1 MTRPAVATTSVV
13 LSWRPITIRV
23 GPASAHLLTAAARW
37 YGDHFATTLTDE
49 VDPADHDVT
58 GVADDGSPD
67 AVTLLVRRIRAVSS
81 AALYEHGWVPLHA
94 AAVVD
99 ARGRA
104 LVLFGPSGSGKTT
117 ILLSLL
123 RAGAGA
129 LLANDR
135 VFVCD
140 GQARGLPVSI
150 GVRPDTARR
159 FLPHPAGG
167 QHVDGRLHLPPRELA
182 GVFRAGTARTGTVSA
197 LVRIRFDPR
206 ASGCALRRVHQAE
219 ADALLT
225 ESRLD
230 HDPAWAAEWLGTVRR
245 EIPVPVAPTYE
256 LVLGPS
262 ATDRATDQ
270 LRGLF

>member
-1 MTRPAVATTSVV
+1 VTRPAVATTSVV

-23 GPASAHLLTAAARW
+23 GPASAHLLAAAARW
-37 YGDHFATTLTDE
+37 YDDHFATTLTDE
-49 VDPADHDVT
+49 VDLTDHDVT
-58 GVADDGSPD
+58 GVVDDGSPD
-67 AVTLLVRRIRAVSS
+67 AVTVLVRRIRAVAS

-99 ARGRA
+99 AWGRA
-104 LVLFGPSGSGKTT
+104 LVLFGPSRSGKTT

-140 GQARGLPVSI
+140 GWARGLPVSI
-150 GVRPDTARR
+150 GVRPDTARW
-159 FLPHPAGG
+159 FLPHSAGRR
-167 QHVDGRLHLPPRELA
+167 VDGRLHLPPRELA

-197 LVRIRFDPR
+197 FVRTRFDLR
-206 ASGCALRRVHQAE
+206 ASGCSLRRVHRAE

-225 ESRLD
+225 ASRLD
-230 HDPAWAAEWLGTVRR
+230 HDPVWAAQWLGTVRR
-245 EIPVPVAPTYE
+245 ETPVPVAPTYE
-256 LVLGPS
+256 LVVGPL
-262 ATDRATDQ
+262 ATDHATDQ